1 MHVKVF
7 RRICSKDETLRK
19 GNSDKEALITICR
32 TFSKLWIPLLTDSI
46 NSRVERNIFSDLAKT
61 ALVVRLDK
69 EKRIKNDISN
79 FGPVRILNMSK
90 KQLLHG
96 MEKVFLPQISA
107 YQQNCNS
114 QHVVI
119 HFIEEW
125 RK

>member
-46 NSRVERNIFSDLAKT
+46 NSRVERNIFPDLAKT

-79 FGPVRILNMSK
+79 FDL
-90 KQLLHG
+90 
-96 MEKVFLPQISA
+96 
-107 YQQNCNS
+107 
-114 QHVVI
+114 
-119 HFIEEW
+119 
-125 RK
+125 